1 MRNKF
6 RERYHKNI
14 NDVSLLNYLRE
25 FNTYKNYSINNIKK
39 INNTLVGDIKY
50 YNRSTNKNY
59 MDETIR
65 DFTKVLSE
73 ELRDVAGKNIYYD
86 IDKGKIIFQI

>member
-1 MRNKF
+1 MTNKF

>member
-1 MRNKF
+1 MTNKF

-14 NDVSLLNYLRE
+14 NDVCLLNYLRE

-39 INNTLVGDIKY
+39 INNTLVGDLMY
-50 YNRSTNKNY
+50 YDRFTNKNY
-59 MDETIR
+59 MDNTIR

-73 ELRDVAGKNIYYD
+73 ELRDVVGKNIYYD